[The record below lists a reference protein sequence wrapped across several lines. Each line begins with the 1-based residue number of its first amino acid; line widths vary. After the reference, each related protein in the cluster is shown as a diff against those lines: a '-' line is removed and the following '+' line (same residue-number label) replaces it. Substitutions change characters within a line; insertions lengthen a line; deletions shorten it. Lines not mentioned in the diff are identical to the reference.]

1 MVHKDIKKL
10 LKQLRNAG
18 FEIRYTTDGH
28 PMVYRDG
35 EYITKLATSPSDKRG
50 IKNALAQLKRSGFQS

>member
-10 LKQLRNAG
+10 LKQLRRAG

-28 PMVYRDG
+28 PKVYRDG
-35 EYITKLATSPSDKRG
+35 EYITKLATSPSG
-50 IKNALAQLKRSGFQS
+50 IKNALAQLKRSGFQP